1 MKKSKGFT
9 LIELLIAVAIVG
21 IISAIAYPSYQS
33 SITKSRRSDAK
44 AALVGFAQAM
54 ERYYTNNGTYTGA
67 ATSGADTGSP
77 TIYSTTSPLDGSDD
91 YYDLTI
97 ESSSDSAY
105 SLKADPINSQD
116 GDGMLTLSST
126 GLKGWDEDDS
136 GDISSSEEEW

>member
-1 MKKSKGFT
+1 MKVQKGFT

-21 IISAIAYPSYQS
+21 IISAVAYPSYLS
-33 SITKSRRSDAK
+33 SVTKSRRADAK
-44 AALVGFAQAM
+44 AAMVGFAQAM

-67 ATSGADTGSP
+67 ATGDADTGSP
-77 TIYSTTSPLDGSDD
+77 TIYSTTSPLDGSDI
-91 YYDLTI
+91 YYNLTI
-97 ESSSDSAY
+97 NSSSDSAY
-105 SLKADPINSQD
+105 LLKADPVNSQD